1 MKMQLSIIKN
11 KVAEYIWTSKQMQG
25 KFKFIPMIISAYN
38 YEFFVSMILLITLN
52 IMLKNVYIE
61 KVSLVLENEK
71 VYFNQIFYTINGEN
85 TL

>member
-1 MKMQLSIIKN
+1 MN
-11 KVAEYIWTSKQMQG
+11 
-25 KFKFIPMIISAYN
+25 
-38 YEFFVSMILLITLN
+38 FFVSIILLIKLN

-71 VYFNQIFYTINGEN
+71 VHFNQIFYTINGEN